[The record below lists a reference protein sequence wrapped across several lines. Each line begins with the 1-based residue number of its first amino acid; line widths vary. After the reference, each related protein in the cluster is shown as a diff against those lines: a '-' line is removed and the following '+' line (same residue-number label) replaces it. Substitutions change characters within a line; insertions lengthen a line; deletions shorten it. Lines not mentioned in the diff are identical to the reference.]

1 MHEQQRRTTI
11 LQRFADLPFG
21 VKSVIALL
29 LGIAAAWVVPEYC
42 STWGIVGTMFIRAS
56 QLVTMPFIMLEL
68 ACSLGEL
75 SNTSLRTLLRTGG
88 VVFAVLMVVASLV
101 VLLVPTWLPP
111 ITASS
116 FFHPAILDTPAPVS
130 LLDKLLPF
138 NVFAAM
144 AEDNFPAVVLFSAVA
159 GVVMQ
164 GLPGKRVLLDPMLG
178 ALEVFRRLNKL
189 VLRFTP
195 LAIFSLVSS
204 TLAATNAE
212 ELLRLHAL
220 PVIGLSGVMLLLV
233 GVVGLTMSFT
243 ALTWRELWQILKAPL
258 ILTAS
263 TANLIVSLPT
273 LVTAM
278 QDVLGRKFGNE
289 NPQVVDA
296 CNEQIGAAI
305 PVGFALPTMGQVYM
319 LMMVPF
325 MAWYSNRPF
334 DIEQTLRMLATGIPG
349 ALGGIRSVIR
359 QELAEAALPENLINV
374 LFLNTDWVYRT
385 EKTASLVGLIVLVL
399 VIVSVTT
406 KTLRLRPKRLLATIG
421 TTAVL
426 GVALTLGVSTL
437 LTHTLAGTYK
447 LDTVLQQ
454 RRPAVSVLK
463 PFYSIDRVTSAG
475 QASLAAY
482 PSLPVR
488 LDSIRARGFLRVGVK
503 SSDYPWVFRNAGG
516 QLVGYDVDVVQT
528 VANFSGLA
536 IRIVEAPLEILESM
550 LQQQQLDLA
559 IGGIEANGY
568 RSARIQ
574 ATSGYQTTHRA
585 LVVWPEHLADVQSA
599 ERHRLQRPLRVAVA
613 ETYLPSPDQQD
624 RIEEHLGS
632 PGPPAP
638 VTFTRVPTAA
648 SFFAS
653 RSNASYDA
661 LLLTAEGGA
670 SWSVMYPQTDVL
682 TPFGNELPTQMVML
696 VGGNDATWLR
706 YMDDWIAM
714 QANQRLFATLFS
726 HWITVTD

>member
-1 MHEQQRRTTI
+1 MQQRQRRTAI
-11 LQRFADLPFG
+11 LQRLADLPFG
-21 VKSVIALL
+21 VRSLLALA
-29 LGIAAAWVVPEYC
+29 LGILAAWVVPEYC

-88 VVFAVLMVVASLV
+88 LVFACLVLAAGSA

-116 FFHPAILDTPAPVS
+116 FFHPAILETPAPVS

-138 NVFAAM
+138 NVFTAM

-159 GVVMQ
+159 GVVLQ

-195 LAIFSLVSS
+195 FAIFSLVSS
-204 TLAATNAE
+204 TLADTNAE
-212 ELLRLHAL
+212 DLVRLHAL
-220 PVIGLSGVMLLLV
+220 PVIGIGGVILLSTFVI
-233 GVVGLTMSFT
+233 GLAMSFT
-243 ALTWRELWQILKAPL
+243 ALTWRELWSILKAPL

-263 TANLIVSLPT
+263 TGNLIVSLPT
-273 LVTAM
+273 LVTSL
-278 QDVLGRKFGNE
+278 QDVLRTKFGNE
-289 NPQVVDA
+289 DPQVVDA
-296 CNEQIGAAI
+296 CTEQIGATI
-305 PVGFALPTMGQVYM
+305 PVGFALPTLGQVYM

-334 DIEQTLRMLATGIPG
+334 DISQTLRMLATGIPG
-349 ALGGIRSVIR
+349 ALGGIRSVVR

-385 EKTASLVGLIVLVL
+385 EKTASLIGLVILVL

-406 KTLRLRPKRLLATIG
+406 RTFRIRPKRLLVSIG

-426 GVALTLGVSTL
+426 GITLTFGVNSL
-437 LTHTLAGTYK
+437 LTRTLAGTYK
-447 LDTVLQQ
+447 LDTVMQQ

-463 PFYSIDRVTSAG
+463 PFDRIDRVMSAE
-475 QASLAAY
+475 QISPVAF
-482 PSLPVR
+482 PSLPAH
-488 LDSIRARGFLRVGVK
+488 LDSIRSRGYLRVGVK
-503 SSDYPWVFRNAGG
+503 STDYPWVFRNAGG
-516 QLVGYDVDVVQT
+516 QLVGYDMDVVQT
-528 VANFSGLA
+528 IANYGGLA

-550 LQQQQLDLA
+550 LQRQQLDLA

-574 ATSGYQTTHRA
+574 ATNGYQTTHRA
-585 LVVWPEHLADVQSA
+585 LVVWPEHLADVQNA
-599 ERHRLQRPLRVAVA
+599 ELHRLQRPLRIAVA
-613 ETYLPSPDQQD
+613 DTYLPSPDQQD

-638 VTFTRVPTAA
+638 VTFTRIPSAA
-648 SFFAS
+648 SFFAN
-653 RSNASYDA
+653 RTNTAYDA
-661 LLLTAEGGA
+661 LLVTAEGGS
-670 SWSVMYPQTDVL
+670 SWSVVYPETDVL
-682 TPFGNELPTQMVML
+682 TPFGSELPTQMVML
-696 VGGNDATWLR
+696 VGGNDPAWLR
-706 YMDDWIAM
+706 YVDEWIAL
-714 QANQRLFATLFS
+714 QANQRLFTKLYD